1 MTRSIF
7 DPTNPQPE
15 QSGSTFLGPKATNN
29 SRMPPDVI
37 DGVVELDQ
45 TDVMEVDASGDEAN
59 GVTIDSR
66 SEPGAV
72 VVEGESTS
80 NPGQE
85 PGAADQPTIMAAPA
99 TDQSDLQRIAQA
111 ERELEQEGKVTAP
124 DNVARSGDDLSNP
137 GQDARP

>member
-7 DPTNPQPE
+7 DPTAPKPE
-15 QSGSTFLGPKATNN
+15 QSGSTFLGPKSTNN
-29 SRMPPDVI
+29 SRMPSDVI

-45 TDVMEVDASGDEAN
+45 TDVMEVDAAGDEAS

-72 VVEGESTS
+72 VVEGESNS

-85 PGAADQPTIMAAPA
+85 PADVNRPA
-99 TDQSDLQRIAQA
+99 TAAAGQSDLQQIAQA
-111 ERELEQEGKVTAP
+111 ERELEQEGKVAGP
-124 DNVARSGDDLSNP
+124 DALARGGGDLLNP